1 MQKKLTR
8 STRDRIISGVCGG
21 LGEYFSIDPAI
32 IRIGWILLSA
42 MTKMPGILAYIIC
55 AIVIPEDDE
64 IAYDTYS
71 DNSSTKNTPMFIGLI
86 LIVIGGIM
94 LIDIRF
100 PKFFNV
106 GNIFKYWPIL
116 LVLAGIYIIVKQK
129 NK

>member
-94 LIDIRF
+94 LIDIIL